1 MHNVIK
7 SMTGFGRGIVE
18 RDQTK
23 IICEIKALNGKY
35 FDAEIR
41 LPKYLAE
48 LDPLVRKFLSDKLTR
63 GTLTV
68 SYHIKVESENGLN
81 QEIRINLPLAKQY
94 LEAIRNLEFD
104 LGTVLNDPMREVL
117 KVPDVLGL
125 GEKEVSSE
133 LKDAIIEATQIAS
146 EKINDYRIEEGAATG
161 KQLKE
166 YIHQISNELIL
177 IENLEGDR
185 REALRERVYGNVL
198 EHVGENNVDENRL
211 EQELLIY
218 LDKWDISEEK
228 QRLNQ
233 HIKYFIDT
241 LQQEPT
247 GRKLQF
253 IAQEMGREINTLGV
267 KSNYFLM
274 QQGVVKMKE
283 TLEHI
288 KEQVLNIV

>member
-1 MHNVIK
+1 
-7 SMTGFGRGIVE
+7 MTGFGRGTVE
-18 RDQTK
+18 RDRSK
-23 IICEIKALNGKY
+23 ITCEIKALNGRY

-48 LDPLVRKFLSDKLTR
+48 LDPFVRKFLSDKLTR

-68 SYHIKVESENGLN
+68 SYHIKTDSENNLN

-94 LEAIRNLEFD
+94 LEAIRNLESD
-104 LGTVLNDPMREVL
+104 LDIVLSDPMREVL

-125 GEKEVSSE
+125 GEKEISNE
-133 LKDAIIEATQIAS
+133 IKDAIIEATQIAS
-146 EKINDYRIEEGAATG
+146 EQLDEYRIEEGAATG

-185 REALRERVYGNVL
+185 RESLRERVYGNVL

-211 EQELLIY
+211 EQEILIY

-233 HIKYFIDT
+233 HIKYFIDS
-241 LQQEPT
+241 LEQEPT

-253 IAQEMGREINTLGV
+253 ISQEMGREINTLGV

-274 QQGVVKMKE
+274 QQCVVKMKE

>member
-1 MHNVIK
+1 MHNVIR
-7 SMTGFGRGIVE
+7 SMTGFGRGTVE

-68 SYHIKVESENGLN
+68 SYHIKVESDNGLN

-241 LQQEPT
+241 LQKEPT

>member
-1 MHNVIK
+1 MHNVIR
-7 SMTGFGRGIVE
+7 SMTGFGRGMVE
-18 RDQTK
+18 SEQTK
-23 IICEIKALNGKY
+23 VTCEIKALNGRY

-48 LDPLVRKFLSDKLTR
+48 LDPIVRKFLSDKLTR
-63 GTLTV
+63 GTITV
-68 SYHIKVESENGLN
+68 SYHIKNDTDNNVN

-94 LEAIRNLEFD
+94 LQALKDLESD
-104 LGTVLNDPMREVL
+104 LGTTLSDPMREVL

-125 GEKEVSSE
+125 GEKEISSE
-133 LKDAIIEATQIAS
+133 LKDAIIEVTKIAA
-146 EKINDYRIEEGAATG
+146 EKLDEYRRDEGKATG
-161 KQLKE
+161 KQLDQ
-166 YIHQISNELIL
+166 YIQQISNELIL
-177 IENLEGDR
+177 VENLEGDR

-211 EQELLIY
+211 EQEILIY

-241 LQQEPT
+241 LHQEPT

-253 IAQEMGREINTLGV
+253 ISQEMGREINTLGV

-274 QQGVVKMKE
+274 QQCVVKMKE

>member
-1 MHNVIK
+1 
-7 SMTGFGRGIVE
+7 MTGFGRGIVE

>member
-1 MHNVIK
+1 MHDVIR

-18 RDQTK
+18 SEQTK
-23 IICEIKALNGKY
+23 VTCEIKSLNGRY

-41 LPKYLAE
+41 LPKYLSE
-48 LDPLVRKFLSDKLTR
+48 LDPLIRKLLSEKLTR
-63 GTLTV
+63 GTITV
-68 SYHIKVESENGLN
+68 AYHIKNESDNNLN
-81 QEIRINLPLAKQY
+81 QEIRINIPLAKQY
-94 LEAIRNLEFD
+94 LKALRDIESDLETT
-104 LGTVLNDPMREVL
+104 LSDPLREVL

-125 GEKEVSSE
+125 GEKEVSTE
-133 LKDAIIEATQIAS
+133 LKDAIIEATKIAA
-146 EKINDYRIEEGAATG
+146 EKLDGYRKDEGQATG
-161 KQLKE
+161 KQLGE

-177 IENLEGDR
+177 VENLEGDR

-211 EQELLIY
+211 EQEILIY

-253 IAQEMGREINTLGV
+253 ISQEMGREINTLGV

-274 QQGVVKMKE
+274 QQSVVKMKE

>member
-1 MHNVIK
+1 
-7 SMTGFGRGIVE
+7 MTGFGRGTVE
-18 RDQTK
+18 RNQTK

-63 GTLTV
+63 GTITV
-68 SYHIKVESENGLN
+68 SYHIKTESENGVN

-94 LEAIRNLEFD
+94 LEAIRNLESD
-104 LGTVLNDPMREVL
+104 LGTVLSDPMREVL

-125 GEKEVSSE
+125 GEKEVSGE

-146 EKINDYRIEEGAATG
+146 VKLDDYRIEEGAATG

-211 EQELLIY
+211 EQEILIY

-241 LQQEPT
+241 LQREPT

-253 IAQEMGREINTLGV
+253 ISQEMGREINTLGV

-274 QQGVVKMKE
+274 QQSVVKMKE

>member
-1 MHNVIK
+1 MHNVIR
-7 SMTGFGRGIVE
+7 SMTGFGRGTVE

-68 SYHIKVESENGLN
+68 SYHIKAESENGLN